1 MYALGPVQP
10 ELAWRSSARSGT
22 GKHMIDLPISVNEN
36 GDVTQYWSVAEVES
50 KLEAIDVEIDEYVV
64 TDAKNRLL
72 KLSIE
77 YEVRRSFFG
86 LFSNTLKVVRVS
98 E

>member
-1 MYALGPVQP
+1 
-10 ELAWRSSARSGT
+10 
-22 GKHMIDLPISVNEN
+22 MIELPITVNEH

-50 KLEAIDVEIDEYVV
+50 DLEAIDVENNEYVV
-64 TDAKNRLL
+64 TDARNRPL

>member
-1 MYALGPVQP
+1 
-10 ELAWRSSARSGT
+10 
-22 GKHMIDLPISVNEN
+22 MINLPISVNEN

-50 KLEAIDVEIDEYVV
+50 KLEAIDVENDEYVV